1 MIIIIA
7 PTKDN
12 AKAKKIICLFPVFSR
27 IIPEG
32 IENNPYAMKKD
43 SGRKEASTK
52 LKSKD
57 WIKSG
62 TRGPIIFV
70 INEITKKIIITIRT
84 DK

>member
-1 MIIIIA
+1 MIIVRA

-12 AKAKKIICLFPVFSR
+12 TKAKTIICLFPVFSR

-62 TRGPIIFV
+62 MRGPIIFV

>member
-1 MIIIIA
+1 MIIIRA

-12 AKAKKIICLFPVFSR
+12 TKAEKIICLFPVFSR

-43 SGRKEASTK
+43 RGRKEASTK

-57 WIKSG
+57 
-62 TRGPIIFV
+62 
-70 INEITKKIIITIRT
+70 
-84 DK
+84 

>member
-12 AKAKKIICLFPVFSR
+12 EKAKKIICLFPVFSR

-57 WIKSG
+57 
-62 TRGPIIFV
+62 
-70 INEITKKIIITIRT
+70 
-84 DK
+84 